1 MSLLDDHNVPI
12 GFGMAL
18 AQNLDAMNHFANMD
32 DATKQSVIEH
42 THHIRSKQEMQAYV
56 ASLGNSSSFR

>member
-18 AQNLDAMNHFANMD
+18 AQNLDAMNRFANMND
-32 DATKQSVIEH
+32 TEKQAVIDH

-56 ASLGNSSSFR
+56 ASLGNDSSYQ